1 MSIEDN
7 KITINVEGKCSFC
20 GKEINP
26 KLRLYTNN
34 ETGISICSDCIN
46 ELHEI
51 MEATGMA
58 INNFDG
64 QYYYDDYTDENNAS
78 FNESYN
84 RQRYN
89 NSANQLFSEFS
100 INLKTPKEIKEYLD
114 KFVIGQDEAKKTL
127 AVAVY
132 NHYKRV
138 LHKNS
143 DIDIQ
148 KSNVLMVGPTGSGK
162 TYLAKCLAG
171 LLGVPFAI
179 ADATTLTEA
188 GYVGDDVENVLLNL
202 LYASDFNVE
211 KAKYGI
217 VYIDEID
224 KITRK
229 GDGVNITRDVSG
241 EGVQQGLLKMI
252 EGTISRVPPM
262 GGRKHP
268 QEEAIELDTTNI
280 LFICGG
286 AFLGLENII
295 KKRTSL
301 QTIGF
306 NSVLNDEKNN
316 VYDKLIKK
324 CESEDLIK
332 YGLIPEFVGRLPIF
346 VSLETLGKEELLEIL
361 SKPENAILKQ
371 YQALLSYDDK
381 NLIFTDDGK
390 EKIVELALEKKI
402 GARGLRSV
410 TEKIMRD
417 IMFDAPSM
425 AQKEIIIDKE
435 FIEKTLSRLD
445 DENSKTD
452 KTIHIK
458 IENNNQANSVQS
470 KPLSKSRGRFPS
482 RRSEN
487 A

>member
-1 MSIEDN
+1 MLMDN

-20 GKEINP
+20 GKEITPN
-26 KLRLYTNN
+26 LRLYVNK
-34 ETGISICSDCIN
+34 ETGMAICSDCIN
-46 ELHEI
+46 ELHEV

-58 INNFDG
+58 INNIDG
-64 QYYYDDYTDENNAS
+64 SYYYDDYADENNAS
-78 FNESYN
+78 FNEAFSN
-84 RQRYN
+84 K
-89 NSANQLFSEFS
+89 QLFGNQNDGSSEFS
-100 INLKTPKEIKEYLD
+100 INLQSPKEIKEYLD
-114 KFVIGQDEAKKTL
+114 KYVIGQDEAKKTL

-132 NHYKRV
+132 NHYKRI
-138 LHKNS
+138 LHKT
-143 DIDIQ
+143 DPIEIQ
-148 KSNVLMVGPTGSGK
+148 KSNVLMVGPSGSGK

-202 LYASDFNVE
+202 LYAANFNIE

-295 KKRTSL
+295 KKRTSH

-346 VSLETLGKEELLEIL
+346 VSLETLSKEELLEIL

-417 IMFDAPSM
+417 VMFDAPSM

-435 FIEKTLSRLD
+435 FIEKTLSRLE
-445 DENSKTD
+445 DENSKVD

-458 IENNNQANSVQS
+458 IENNNQANLAQN

>member
-1 MSIEDN
+1 MSVDN

-20 GKEINP
+20 GKEITP
-26 KLRLYTNN
+26 KQRLYTNN
-34 ETGISICSDCIN
+34 ETGVSICSDCIN

-64 QYYYDDYTDENNAS
+64 QYYYDDYADINS
-78 FNESYN
+78 PPSYN
-84 RQRYN
+84 EAMNKQPFGN
-89 NSANQLFSEFS
+89 TNQLFSEFS
-100 INLKTPKEIKEYLD
+100 INLQSPKEIKEYLD
-114 KFVIGQDEAKKTL
+114 RFVVGQDEAKKTL

-138 LHKNS
+138 LHKSS
-143 DIDIQ
+143 DIEIQ

-202 LYASDFNVE
+202 LYAANFDIE

-295 KKRTSL
+295 KKRTSHK
-301 QTIGF
+301 TIGF

-316 VYDKLIKK
+316 LYDNLIKK
-324 CESEDLIK
+324 CEAEDLIK

-346 VSLETLGKEELLEIL
+346 VSLETLGKEELLQIL

-371 YQALLSYDDK
+371 YQALLAYDDK

-417 IMFDAPSM
+417 VMFDAPSM
-425 AQKEIIIDKE
+425 VQKDIKIDRE
-435 FIEKTLSRLD
+435 FIEKTLASLD
-445 DENSKTD
+445 AENNKKD
-452 KTIHIK
+452 NTIHIK
-458 IENNNQANSVQS
+458 IENTATKV
-470 KPLSKSRGRFPS
+470 KPLPKNRGRFPS